1 MIQVDQAR
9 EQIAQSNTKSE
20 ESTVTPV
27 IDKEVLEEIYT
38 DISALNYQ
46 TQIENPLCEIKP
58 HWTSISN
65 VSEISEALNSFSV
78 TGKGINRH
86 DIAANELARILD
98 KSRIPEVD
106 NHPRN
111 TNDAENEQ
119 NSDGSI
125 SDICKKTTNVLR
137 DKPVLSE
144 IEQLK
149 QEMNSFLLKI
159 LQTISFW

>member
-58 HWTSISN
+58 N
-65 VSEISEALNSFSV
+65 
-78 TGKGINRH
+78 
-86 DIAANELARILD
+86 
-98 KSRIPEVD
+98 
-106 NHPRN
+106 
-111 TNDAENEQ
+111 
-119 NSDGSI
+119 
-125 SDICKKTTNVLR
+125 
-137 DKPVLSE
+137 
-144 IEQLK
+144 
-149 QEMNSFLLKI
+149 
-159 LQTISFW
+159 